1 MLDRI
6 TNPFT
11 LVLVARIKTEV
22 IRRGTG
28 GLLVL
33 LHPEIGFAADEPVI
47 DSLARQF
54 DVIAPSHPGFGHS
67 EVPDWMTIV
76 EDLSYFYP
84 KYWALDLDDVV
95 LVGIAFGGWIAAEL
109 AVKPPRRVS
118 YLVLADPAGSSSAD
132 ATRRDWP
139 LCFRC
144 RRRSSTYGTTTR
156 RDARGI
162 LIQRPQRT
170 IVYGAA
176 RGHPARGLVQRAG
189 RRGGLPARSQRRQQ
203 DHDHPHDHGNLEPRP
218 GRIG

>member
-67 EVPDWMTIV
+67 EG
-76 EDLSYFYP
+76 
-84 KYWALDLDDVV
+84 ARLDDH
-95 LVGIAFGGWIAAEL
+95 
-109 AVKPPRRVS
+109 R
-118 YLVLADPAGSSSAD
+118 
-132 ATRRDWP
+132 
-139 LCFRC
+139 
-144 RRRSSTYGTTTR
+144 
-156 RDARGI
+156 
-162 LIQRPQRT
+162 
-170 IVYGAA
+170 
-176 RGHPARGLVQRAG
+176 
-189 RRGGLPARSQRRQQ
+189 
-203 DHDHPHDHGNLEPRP
+203 
-218 GRIG
+218 